1 MYAKEWL
8 DAKDIHRRNNKWIGY
23 FYSGKTNTAVIELRR
38 DCYRAGKFMQY
49 YSCYNLGLI
58 YAKIKKF
65 KESEKVLQRALSL
78 NPDFAPALN
87 LMIQNKLQL
96 PDKLA
101 RIRLWEQA
109 RTYAQKKM
117 KTQLFIV
124 LNELKKYQ
132 SPARE
137 VFESSPEF
145 SWLSKSKEFQKV
157 MEGFP
162 SAEREMD
169 QLLLSGQ
176 LANPLIAALD
186 IRYTRK
192 LHDKNPNKERL
203 LYWWFLAEDQVRRG
217 KLKDAVDSLKNFQ
230 YLIERASLKRSEEL
244 MFLPVYSFCF
254 MLQSD
259 TLQKLKKNNA
269 FKIWVRQYSKR
280 VKINSKWVDQML
292 VKS

>member
-1 MYAKEWL
+1 
-8 DAKDIHRRNNKWIGY
+8 
-23 FYSGKTNTAVIELRR
+23 
-38 DCYRAGKFMQY
+38 
-49 YSCYNLGLI
+49 
-58 YAKIKKF
+58 
-65 KESEKVLQRALSL
+65 
-78 NPDFAPALN
+78 
-87 LMIQNKLQL
+87 MIQNKLQL

-109 RTYAQKKM
+109 RTYAQKM

-124 LNELKKYQ
+124 LNELKYQ

-186 IRYTRK
+186 IRTRANYMTK
-192 LHDKNPNKERL
+192 TRI
-203 LYWWFLAEDQVRRG
+203 R
-217 KLKDAVDSLKNFQ
+217 
-230 YLIERASLKRSEEL
+230 
-244 MFLPVYSFCF
+244 
-254 MLQSD
+254 
-259 TLQKLKKNNA
+259 NA
-269 FKIWVRQYSKR
+269 YYIGGFWQRIRFGEGS
-280 VKINSKWVDQML
+280 
-292 VKS
+292 